1 METKGAERSS
11 GYAAFAYVVVVLVA
25 GLLPGS
31 PPAVNAAPAT
41 IAAWVAQHEN
51 ELLLAAWLSFPGLA
65 FFLWYVVGLRAYL
78 HDAPGQDE
86 GLGTYMLAAGVLA
99 GAFALLNAFF
109 QAVLG
114 YRAAELG
121 PNEVRVLYD
130 GFGLSGTLLFAPLA
144 IFTFAASHSARRHGS
159 FSGAFGG
166 FGYVTAVLLGLST
179 LSIFFKDGPLRP
191 NDEMV
196 LVALLAYGI
205 WTVWTGLTLVKR
217 R

>member
-11 GYAAFAYVVVVLVA
+11 GYAAFAYVLVVLVA
-25 GLLPGS
+25 GLLPGN
-31 PPAVNAAPAT
+31 PPAVNDTPGA
-41 IAAWVAQHEN
+41 IAGWVAQHQGG
-51 ELLLAAWLSFPGLA
+51 LLVAAWLSFPGLA

-86 GLGTYMLAAGVLA
+86 GLGTYVLAAGVLA

-114 YRAAELG
+114 YRATELG

-130 GFGLSGTLLFAPLA
+130 AFALSGTLLFAPLA

-159 FSGAFGG
+159 FSGAFAG
-166 FGYVTAVLLGLST
+166 FGYLTALLLGLCT

-191 NDEMV
+191 NAELV
-196 LVALLAYGI
+196 LVGLFAYGI
-205 WTVWTGLTLVKR
+205 WTIWTGVTLVKR

>member
-1 METKGAERSS
+1 METKAAERSS
-11 GYAAFAYVVVVLVA
+11 GYAAFAYIVVVLVA

-31 PPAVNAAPAT
+31 PPAVNSAPAT
-41 IAAWVAQHEN
+41 IAVWVAQHEN

-86 GLGTYMLAAGVLA
+86 GLGTYMLVAGVLA

-121 PNEVRVLYD
+121 PSEVRVLYD
-130 GFGLSGTLLFAPLA
+130 GFALSGRCSLRRWQSSRLPLATAPGATEAFPGRSEASATSPPSCSAFAP
-144 IFTFAASHSARRHGS
+144 SR
-159 FSGAFGG
+159 FSLKMDPCAPTPRWF
-166 FGYVTAVLLGLST
+166 
-179 LSIFFKDGPLRP
+179 
-191 NDEMV
+191 
-196 LVALLAYGI
+196 
-205 WTVWTGLTLVKR
+205 W
-217 R
+217 